1 MAQGLMNKGSSFSV
15 AIALFALLAAP
26 AAAATSSLWCK
37 VNPTEKGVA
46 DAMEL
51 PVTSF
56 HKVKDQ
62 SRAAGIVGKASYKA
76 ISWRVAGS
84 LLGEDVGR
92 KGSFILAKY
101 TQPKWIGAEE
111 LTKADASVEYSA
123 SNRAL
128 YLYNFSLSNN
138 DDGFENIIVLIDTDK
153 PVSSVSVAC
162 MSAA

>member
-1 MAQGLMNKGSSFSV
+1 MNRGNVSV
-15 AIALFALLAAP
+15 AIALLAMLAAP
-26 AAAATSSLWCK
+26 AVAAAPSLWCK
-37 VNPTEKGVA
+37 VNPTDKGVA

-51 PVTSF
+51 PVTSL

-62 SRAAGIVGKASYKA
+62 SRAAGIVGEATYKA
-76 ISWRVAGS
+76 ISWHVASS

-101 TQPKWIGAEE
+101 TQPKWIGTAE

-123 SNRAL
+123 SSGAL

-138 DDGFENIIVLIDTDK
+138 NDAFENIIVLIDTDK
-153 PVSSVSVAC
+153 PVSSISVAC
-162 MSAA
+162 LSGA